1 MAAKESGLGRN
12 FYDLMDDNSVFW
24 NASGQDNGTVSVNAV
39 TPRKDQPRKDFDL
52 QALQALADSVR
63 EHGVL
68 QPILVRECEDSTAE
82 QRHYE
87 IIAGER
93 RWRAARMASLSEI
106 PAIIMTGDELK
117 IAQISL
123 IENVQRQDLNPVEEA
138 LAYRALIDKFG
149 MTQEAVA
156 QQAGKDRSTVTNLLR
171 LLNLP
176 SEVLTFLRDGK
187 LSMGHARA
195 LLSLHTKE
203 DMVRLAEKTMEKE
216 LSVREVERMVR
227 AILNAEDAEE
237 VEETSEQVQK
247 RIYMKDLEQ
256 RAMTSLGRKVRIL
269 QGGKKK
275 TVELTFE
282 DDDDLEVLLRAICGE
297 EVFS

>member
-1 MAAKESGLGRN
+1 MAKKQGGLGRD
-12 FYDLMDDNSVFW
+12 FYSLLDDNSILGDL
-24 NASGQDNGTVSVNAV
+24 SEQSNGTVSVNAV

-52 QALQALADSVR
+52 QALQMLADSIR

-68 QPILVRECEDSTAE
+68 QPILVRECEDSTPE

-106 PAIIMTGDELK
+106 PAIVMTGDDLK

-156 QQAGKDRSTVTNLLR
+156 AQAGKDRSTVTNLLR

-176 SEVLTFLRDGK
+176 SEVLAFLRDGK
-187 LSMGHARA
+187 LAMGHARA
-195 LLSLHTKE
+195 LLSLSDKE
-203 DMVRLAEKTMEKE
+203 DMIRLAEKTMEKE

-227 AILNAEDAEE
+227 AILNAEDAEP
-237 VEETSEQVQK
+237 VEETNEQIQK
-247 RIYMKDLEQ
+247 RVYMKDLEQ
-256 RAMTSLGRKVRIL
+256 RAMTQLGRKVRIL

-282 DDDDLEVLLRAICGE
+282 DDDDLEVLLRTICGE
-297 EVFS
+297 EIFS

>member
-1 MAAKESGLGRN
+1 MAKKQGGLGRD
-12 FYDLMDDNSVFW
+12 FYSLLDDNTILGDLSEQ
-24 NASGQDNGTVSVNAV
+24 SGGTVSVNAV

-52 QALQALADSVR
+52 QALQMLADSIR

-68 QPILVRECEDSTAE
+68 QPILVRECEDSTPE

-106 PAIIMTGDELK
+106 PAIVMTGDDLK

-187 LSMGHARA
+187 LTMGHARA
-195 LLSLHTKE
+195 LLSLSTKE

-227 AILNAEDAEE
+227 AILNAEDAEP
-237 VEETSEQVQK
+237 VEETNEQIQK
-247 RIYMKDLEQ
+247 RVYMKDLEQ
-256 RAMTSLGRKVRIL
+256 RAMTQLGRKVRIL

-282 DDDDLEVLLRAICGE
+282 DDDDLEILLRTICGE
-297 EVFS
+297 EIFS

>member
-1 MAAKESGLGRN
+1 MAKKQGGLGRD
-12 FYDLMDDNSVFW
+12 FYSLLDDNTILGDLSEQ
-24 NASGQDNGTVSVNAV
+24 SGGTVSVNAV

-52 QALQALADSVR
+52 QALQMLADSVR

-68 QPILVRECEDSTAE
+68 QPILVRECEDSTPE

-106 PAIIMTGDELK
+106 PAIVMTGDDLK

-187 LSMGHARA
+187 LTMGHARA
-195 LLSLHTKE
+195 LLSLSTKE

-227 AILNAEDAEE
+227 AILNAEDADP
-237 VEETSEQVQK
+237 VEETNEQIQK
-247 RIYMKDLEQ
+247 RVYMKDLEQ
-256 RAMTSLGRKVRIL
+256 RAMTQLGRKVRIL

-282 DDDDLEVLLRAICGE
+282 DDDDLEILLRTICGE
-297 EVFS
+297 EIFS

>member
-1 MAAKESGLGRN
+1 MAKKQGGLGRD
-12 FYDLMDDNSVFW
+12 FYSLLDDNSILGDM
-24 NASGQDNGTVSVNAV
+24 SEQSTGTVSVNAV

-52 QALQALADSVR
+52 QALQFLADSIR

-106 PAIIMTGDELK
+106 PAIVMTGDELK

-156 QQAGKDRSTVTNLLR
+156 GQAGKDRSTVTNLLR

-176 SEVLTFLRDGK
+176 SEVLAYLRDGK
-187 LSMGHARA
+187 LTMGHARA

-203 DMVRLAEKTMEKE
+203 DMIRLAEKTMEKE

-227 AILNAEDAEE
+227 AILNAEDAEPE
-237 VEETSEQVQK
+237 EETSEQVQ
-247 RIYMKDLEQ
+247 RRVYMKDLEH
-256 RAMTSLGRKVRIL
+256 RAMTHLGRKVRIL

-275 TVELTFE
+275 TVELSFE
-282 DDDDLEVLLRAICGE
+282 DDEDLEGLLRALCGE
-297 EVFS
+297 EIFS

>member
-1 MAAKESGLGRN
+1 MAKKQGGLGRD
-12 FYDLMDDNSVFW
+12 FYSLLDDNSILGGM
-24 NASGQDNGTVSVNAV
+24 SEQSTGTISVNAI

-52 QALQALADSVR
+52 QALQFLADSVR

-68 QPILVRECEDSTAE
+68 QPILVRECEDSTVE
-82 QRHYE
+82 QPHYE

-106 PAIIMTGDELK
+106 PAIVMTGDELK

-156 QQAGKDRSTVTNLLR
+156 TQAGKDRSTVTNLLR

-176 SEVLTFLRDGK
+176 SEVLAYLRDGK
-187 LSMGHARA
+187 LTMGHARA
-195 LLSLHTKE
+195 L
-203 DMVRLAEKTMEKE
+203 
-216 LSVREVERMVR
+216 
-227 AILNAEDAEE
+227 
-237 VEETSEQVQK
+237 
-247 RIYMKDLEQ
+247 
-256 RAMTSLGRKVRIL
+256 
-269 QGGKKK
+269 
-275 TVELTFE
+275 
-282 DDDDLEVLLRAICGE
+282 
-297 EVFS
+297 

>member
-1 MAAKESGLGRN
+1 MAKKQGGLGRD
-12 FYDLMDDNSVFW
+12 FYSLLDDNSILGDM
-24 NASGQDNGTVSVNAV
+24 SEQSNGTISVNAI

-52 QALQALADSVR
+52 QALQFLADSIR

-68 QPILVRECEDSTAE
+68 QPILVRQCEDSTIE
-82 QRHYE
+82 QPHYE

-138 LAYRALIDKFG
+138 LAYRALIDKFD

-156 QQAGKDRSTVTNLLR
+156 VQAGKDRSTVTNLLR

-176 SEVLTFLRDGK
+176 SEVLAYLRDGK
-187 LSMGHARA
+187 LTMGHARA

-203 DMVRLAEKTMEKE
+203 DMIRLAEKTMEKE

-227 AILNAEDAEE
+227 AILNAEDAEPE
-237 VEETSEQVQK
+237 EETSEQVQ
-247 RIYMKDLEQ
+247 RRVYMKDLEH
-256 RAMTSLGRKVRIL
+256 RAMTRLGRKVRIL

-282 DDDDLEVLLRAICGE
+282 DDEDLEGLLRSICGE
-297 EVFS
+297 EIFS

>member
-1 MAAKESGLGRN
+1 MAKKQGGLGRD
-12 FYDLMDDNSVFW
+12 FYSLLDDNTILGDLSEQ
-24 NASGQDNGTVSVNAV
+24 SGGTVSVNAV

-52 QALQALADSVR
+52 QALQMLADSVR

-68 QPILVRECEDSTAE
+68 QPILVRECEDSTPE

-106 PAIIMTGDELK
+106 PAIVMTGDDLK

-187 LSMGHARA
+187 LTMGHARA
-195 LLSLHTKE
+195 LLSLSTKE
-203 DMVRLAEKTMEKE
+203 DMIRLAEKTMEKE

-227 AILNAEDAEE
+227 AILNAEDAEP
-237 VEETSEQVQK
+237 VEETNEQIQK
-247 RIYMKDLEQ
+247 RVYMKDLEQ

-282 DDDDLEVLLRAICGE
+282 DDDDLEILLRTICGE
-297 EVFS
+297 EIFS